1 VPPLELLDH
10 RRVPFAPQHALSGL
24 SEAFF
29 ERCHRLDEIR
39 VHHVLPEPGRPS
51 EAEAT
56 QTKNLRVAGLRS
68 RWKRS
73 RAADLHARD
82 VAEQKGVFPLN
93 ALRYAGAMFP
103 IVAHDHPSFAATL
116 ERLADRGE
124 VDFEKVEGAVRAI
137 LADVRARG
145 DEAVRAYVERF
156 EKRAVPELFRRDYG
170 GSTALERLDPKVRG
184 VLERAAERIARFH
197 EHQKDPGF
205 RYQEGGI
212 TLGTRTQAV
221 DAAAIYAPG
230 GKARYPSSVLMAAIP
245 ARIAGVR
252 EILLVTP
259 LAGDADDDLLLAS
272 AHLAGVTGVVDA
284 GGAQGIAAVAYGTAT
299 IPRVDKV
306 VGPGNIYVATAKRL
320 VFGAV
325 SIDSIA
331 GPSEILV
338 LADDTANPR
347 VVAADL
353 LSQAEH
359 DEAAYPLLACTSH
372 AIAEAVRDELEAQI
386 ASLPRRAIA
395 EASVRGQ
402 GCAIVVDGTDGLV
415 AAANRIAS
423 EHLSIQTRD
432 AHALAD
438 RVVRAGAIFVGHAT
452 PEAAGDYLA
461 GPSHVLPTGGAVRFG
476 SPLGVYDFVT
486 RSSVVAYDAA
496 SLAVQADD
504 ITAFARLEGLEAHA
518 RAVDVR
524 VAR

>member
-1 VPPLELLDH
+1 
-10 RRVPFAPQHALSGL
+10 
-24 SEAFF
+24 
-29 ERCHRLDEIR
+29 
-39 VHHVLPEPGRPS
+39 
-51 EAEAT
+51 
-56 QTKNLRVAGLRS
+56 
-68 RWKRS
+68 
-73 RAADLHARD
+73 
-82 VAEQKGVFPLN
+82 
-93 ALRYAGAMFP
+93 MFP

-116 ERLADRGE
+116 ERLSGRGE

-145 DEAVRAYVERF
+145 DEAVRAFVERF
-156 EKRAVPELFRRDYG
+156 EKRSPASLFRRDYG
-170 GSTALERLDPKVRG
+170 GAEALERLDPKVRG
-184 VLERAAERIARFH
+184 VLERAEARIARFH
-197 EHQKDPGF
+197 EHQRDAGF
-205 RYQEGGI
+205 RYEEGGV

-230 GKARYPSSVLMAAIP
+230 GKARYPSSVLMAAVP

-259 LAGDADDDLLLAS
+259 LAGDADDDLVLAA
-272 AHLAGVTGVVDA
+272 AHLAGVTAVVDA

-299 IPRVDKV
+299 VPRVDKI

-338 LADDTANPR
+338 LADDSADAR

-372 AIAEAVRDELEAQI
+372 AIAEAVRAEVEAQL
-386 ASLPRRAIA
+386 ATLPRRAIA

-402 GCAIVVDGTDGLV
+402 GCALVVEGASGLV
-415 AAANRIAS
+415 AVANRLAA

-432 AHALAD
+432 ASALAE
-438 RVVRAGAIFVGHAT
+438 RVLRAGAIFVGHAT
-452 PEAAGDYLA
+452 PEAAGDYFA

-486 RSSVVAYDAA
+486 RTSIVAYDAP
-496 SLAVQADD
+496 SLRAQADD

-524 VAR
+524 VAK